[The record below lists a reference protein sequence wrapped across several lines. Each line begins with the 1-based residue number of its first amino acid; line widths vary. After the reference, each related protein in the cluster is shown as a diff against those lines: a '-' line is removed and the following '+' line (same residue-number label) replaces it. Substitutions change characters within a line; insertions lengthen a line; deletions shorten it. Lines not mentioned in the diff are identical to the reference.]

1 MIEQDL
7 LGISVSDLL
16 DNYCVIY
23 NKITE
28 TIIGITTIKN
38 AEKIEEIYGIGYE
51 KEYVFLDIFAAD
63 QEIIKQNKI
72 LTYYEV
78 QKILEKYIGWT
89 PSPEQVN
96 YMAACVHEQWVD
108 ITKEST
114 QLLLDL
120 LRIITSNQELIND
133 ADVLIIAAVKE
144 QIDKWRKSWCSYWSL
159 DDKNKEKNIE
169 TAIQILKKM
178 KEEGEKNE

>member
-16 DNYCVIY
+16 NNYCVVY
-23 NKITE
+23 NKT
-28 TIIGITTIKN
+28 TGTGIGITTIKN
-38 AEKIEEIYGIGYE
+38 AEKIEENYGIDYE
-51 KEYVFLDIFAAD
+51 EEYVFLDIFAAD

-72 LTYYEV
+72 LSYYEV
-78 QKILEKYIGWT
+78 QKILEKYVGWT

-96 YMAACVHEQWVD
+96 YMATCVHEQWVN

-120 LRIITSNQELIND
+120 LRIITSKQELISD
-133 ADVLIIAAVKE
+133 TDVLIVGAVKE
-144 QIDKWRKSWCSYWSL
+144 EVDKWRKSWCSYWSL
-159 DDKNKEKNIE
+159 DDKDKEKNIE
-169 TAIQILKKM
+169 IAIEILKKM